1 MPQPDKKT
9 ISASS
14 AWDQFHRRWARL
26 KPPLRP
32 NADVVAALAAAIA
45 GHETDVLLLG
55 VTPELADIGCATTAA
70 DHSASMIER
79 VWPGD
84 TDRRRAM
91 LGSWLALPV
100 PAASFSA
107 AIGDGSLNAVSFANY
122 PALFAELRRVL
133 NPGAR
138 LALRVYAMPEPC
150 ENVAALCDAVMES
163 QTPHFHAFKWRLA
176 MAIAAE
182 RESADVPVALV
193 HQIFT
198 ERFPDPG
205 ALLRATGWSS
215 EDLAEMEAYR
225 GQEVVLCF
233 PTRPALLAALAPAFV
248 NARFVP
254 SGRYALAERCPL
266 LIADAA

>member
-1 MPQPDKKT
+1 MPQPDTKT

-32 NADVVAALAAAIA
+32 HADVVAALTAAIA
-45 GHETDVLLLG
+45 GHESDILLLG
-55 VTPELADIGCATTAA
+55 VTPELADIGRATTAA

-79 VWPGD
+79 IWPGD
-84 TDRRRAM
+84 TDRRRA
-91 LGSWLALPV
+91 LLADWLALQM

-107 AIGDGSLNAVSFANY
+107 AIGDGSLNVISLTHH
-122 PALFAELRRVL
+122 PALFAELHRVL
-133 NPGAR
+133 TPGAR
-138 LALRVYAMPEPC
+138 LAVRVYAMPEPC
-150 ENVAALCDAVMES
+150 ESIAALRAAVMEG
-163 QTPHFHAFKWRLA
+163 QAPHFHAFKWRLA
-176 MAIAAE
+176 MAVAAE
-182 RESADVPVALV
+182 GATGDVPVALI
-193 HQIFT
+193 HQTFT
-198 ERFPDPG
+198 EQLPDPG

-254 SGRYALAERCPL
+254 SGRYALAERCPI
-266 LIADAA
+266 LIANKA